1 MHAADRNHHLTV
13 TVAALTRD
21 RPQMLRALLDSWGT
35 MDLPQDVTV
44 ILLVVENA
52 KVEASRA
59 LVEGHVCAN
68 GLTVRYRLE
77 TELGIPFARNC
88 AAKAALE
95 FGSDLIAFVD
105 DDEEVAKD
113 WLARLVAGY
122 RGSSAVLL
130 GAPLRMR
137 RLPADSLTLSQRL
150 MQRSLEARY
159 LRKEKRAARLAG
171 LNDTPRV
178 TIVTNN
184 WLAETRL
191 FSEYGLWFDEK
202 MRFTGGTDAKFYAET
217 KRRGLPTGWVA
228 DAHVYETVPADR
240 LTFRYQFRRGRDQS
254 NTHFRRKH
262 GAIRF
267 MDLSDWLKLV
277 VLSASLVFLLLS
289 LPLTRGR
296 TYVDLAR
303 TAGWI
308 IGRITA
314 LMGRQSRLY
323 SKVTGS

>member
-95 FGSDLIAFVD
+95 FASDLIAFVD

-191 FSEYGLWFDEK
+191 FSEHGLWFDEK

-254 NTHFRRKH
+254 NTNFRRNLE
-262 GAIRF
+262 GRRYRAVTGMF
-267 MDLSDWLKLV
+267 SV
-277 VLSASLVFLLLS
+277 VLRSFSLLVLIVSVPLS
-289 LPLTRGR
+289 GGR

-303 TAGWI
+303 GAGWVA
-308 IGRITA
+308 GRVTA
-314 LMGRQSRLY
+314 LLGRRSHLY
-323 SKVTGS
+323 SNVTGS